1 MTKES
6 PANMAEGYSEIGEQ
20 LKRTVDELNTVM
32 ESKEELAQKCHELD
46 MQVRGLGFIHL
57 TRNT

>member
-46 MQVRGLGFIHL
+46 MQVRGLGFIH
-57 TRNT
+57 